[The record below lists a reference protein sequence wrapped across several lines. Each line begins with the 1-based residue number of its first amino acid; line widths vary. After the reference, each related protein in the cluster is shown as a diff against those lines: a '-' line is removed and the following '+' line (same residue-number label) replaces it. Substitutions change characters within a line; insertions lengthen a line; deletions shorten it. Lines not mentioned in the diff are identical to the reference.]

1 MPCSAQKPRL
11 QTCSTV
17 AINPSDIVPHKYLP
31 LLPGSGYAASVIGA
45 PIPPRLRAGDRV
57 RVVSPASRP
66 DPVQVQRGASILS
79 GWGLRV
85 EIAAHAFD
93 GWGHYLAGADDD
105 RLHDINEAFRDP
117 DVRAVFCTTGGKGA
131 YRIADRLD
139 FDAIG
144 RDPKPLIGF
153 SDATTLHLVRWHR
166 CRAGGFHG
174 PHIAWSD
181 DYYGGVAAE
190 RLRQA
195 LMEPTPLVI
204 RQDAQAPTAAVTSTG
219 VAEGILLGGT
229 LGLLSGAVGWA
240 CPRFEG
246 MIVFIEAVDQAIGS
260 IDRALTQLLRSGQLH
275 GVAGV
280 AIGQFIRSA
289 EPQPGKWSMV

>member
-1 MPCSAQKPRL
+1 
-11 QTCSTV
+11 
-17 AINPSDIVPHKYLP
+17 
-31 LLPGSGYAASVIGA
+31 
-45 PIPPRLRAGDRV
+45 V

-66 DPVQVQRGASILS
+66 DPAQVQRGAAILS

-105 RLHDINEAFRDP
+105 RLHDIHEAFRDP
-117 DVRAVFCTTGGKGA
+117 DVRADFCTTGGKGA

-144 RDPKPLIGF
+144 RDPKPLVGF
-153 SDATTLHLVRWHR
+153 SDATMLHLVRWR
-166 CRAGGFHG
+166 QCRAGGFHG
-174 PHIAWSD
+174 PHVAWSD
-181 DYYGGVAAE
+181 YYGAVAAE

-195 LMEPTPLVI
+195 LMEPTSLVI
-204 RQDAQAPTAAVTSTG
+204 RQDAHAPTAAVTSTG
-219 VAEGILLGGT
+219 AAEGILMGGT
-229 LGLLSGAVGWA
+229 LSLLSSAVGWA

-246 MIVFIEAVDQAIGS
+246 MIVFMEAVDQAIGS
-260 IDRALTQLLRSGQLH
+260 IDRALTQLLRSGQLD

-289 EPQPGKWSMV
+289 EPQPGKWSMVDVLTERLSALGVPILGGLPIGHGPTPFTVPLGRRARIDAGSGTLLVDPGVA